1 MPIARVRAALSSPV
15 FREVAV
21 TYSGQLVGSGIGFL
35 IQILLQR
42 KLGSADYGL
51 LALAGSVGM
60 LTAVATDLG
69 LSHAMVRFAS
79 RDLAEGRV
87 DRAMAAFAAA
97 FWVRMGLA
105 AVVAVVGFAS
115 AGLVAVQV
123 FDKPDLAGPL
133 AWQFLG
139 VFAGT
144 AYGYWVFFIQS
155 WQRFKLRSLVQVL
168 LALGKL
174 LAFGVMWLFNVLTP
188 STAIMLD
195 MGVSAV
201 GFVAGMAVSPRGLFS
216 VPRTAWVDSARGD
229 LLPWCRYT
237 GIMLLGDVIFNELDT
252 FMLGIYSSEH
262 VVGVYRCAWTYAMVL
277 GFLNNSVS
285 SVLFPKVTAIGN
297 DAELKS
303 FMRTIVRLT
312 SVLGIATIP
321 VLPFLTWWIPYYDV
335 KYAEAVPVFYLMY
348 VGIVFELVVGPL
360 HYALYTL
367 ERPQFLVANAFAKI
381 ALNGAANLVL
391 IPTYGAFGAAAATI
405 GTRIFGGLLTLW
417 YIRRVLHARARARGD
432 APPSGTP

>member
-1 MPIARVRAALSSPV
+1 VPIARVRAALASPV
-15 FREVAV
+15 FREIAV

-60 LTAVATDLG
+60 LTAVVTDLG

-79 RDLAEGRV
+79 RDLAEGKV

-97 FWVRMGLA
+97 FWMRMGLA
-105 AVVAVVGFAS
+105 AVVALVGWAT
-115 AGLVAVQV
+115 AGLVAQHV
-123 FDKPDLAGPL
+123 FDKPDLAVPL
-133 AWQFLG
+133 GWQFLG

-168 LALGKL
+168 LALAKL
-174 LAFGVMWLFNVLTP
+174 GAFGTLWFFNVVTP

-201 GFVAGMAVSPRGLFS
+201 GFVAGMAVSPGGLFR
-216 VPRTAWVDSARGD
+216 VPAAAWVASARGD

-252 FMLGIYSSEH
+252 FMLGIFSSEH

-285 SVLFPKVTAIGN
+285 SVLFPKVTAIGT
-297 DAELKS
+297 DAELEA

-312 SVLGIATIP
+312 SLLAVATLP
-321 VLPFLTWWIPYYDV
+321 ALPFLTWWIPFYDV
-335 KYAEAVPVFYLMY
+335 KYADAVPVFYLMY

-367 ERPQFLVANAFAKI
+367 ERPQFLVANAFVKI
-381 ALNGAANLVL
+381 ALNGGANLLL
-391 IPTYGAFGAAAATI
+391 IPVYGALGAAAATI
-405 GTRIFGGLLTLW
+405 GTRVVGGVLTLW
-417 YIRRVLHARARARGD
+417 YIRRVLRHRARSRENAR
-432 APPSGTP
+432 PPEA

>member
-1 MPIARVRAALSSPV
+1 VPIARVRAALSSPV

-51 LALAGSVGM
+51 LSLAGSVGM
-60 LTAVATDLG
+60 LTAVVTDMG

-79 RDLAEGRV
+79 RDLAEGRP

-97 FWVRMGLA
+97 FWLRMALA
-105 AVVAVVGFAS
+105 AVVALVGFAS
-115 AGLVAVQV
+115 ADLVAQFV
-123 FDKPDLAGPL
+123 FDKPDLAEPL

-144 AYGYWVFFIQS
+144 AYGYWAFFIQS
-155 WQRFKLRSLVQVL
+155 WQRFGLRSLVQVG
-168 LALGKL
+168 LAGVKL
-174 LAFGVMWLFNVLTP
+174 AAFGTLWLFNVLTP

-195 MGVSAV
+195 MGISAL
-201 GFVAGMAVSPRGLFS
+201 GFVAGMAVSPGGLFRVS
-216 VPRTAWVDSARGD
+216 RTAWMASARGD

-285 SVLFPKVTAIGN
+285 SVLFPKVTAIGS
-297 DAELKS
+297 DHELET
-303 FMRTIVRLT
+303 FMRSIVKLT
-312 SVLGIATIP
+312 SLLAIATLP

-381 ALNGAANLVL
+381 ALNGAANLAL
-391 IPTYGAFGAAAATI
+391 IPAYGAFGAAAATI
-405 GTRIFGGLLTLW
+405 GTRVFGGLLTLW
-417 YIRRVLHARARARGD
+417 YIRRVLRQRARTRSPV
-432 APPSGTP
+432 PPG